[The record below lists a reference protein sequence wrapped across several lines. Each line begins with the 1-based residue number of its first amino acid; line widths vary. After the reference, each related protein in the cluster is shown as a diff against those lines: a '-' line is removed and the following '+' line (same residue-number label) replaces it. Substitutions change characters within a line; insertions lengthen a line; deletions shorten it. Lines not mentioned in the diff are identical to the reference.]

1 MSTEDF
7 PTPVSKTPAHTSAAP
22 RSWMWVSVLVA
33 AVLGVAL
40 FAGTAGAI
48 LYNSLNDQVSEA
60 VLSTSHLQPA
70 QSGSAG
76 NEAEEAPADSFAE
89 RDVNILLMGIDT
101 RIDQSNEIVNA
112 DDDDQTMRSDT
123 TLMLNISADRQHVN
137 VISIPRDMWV
147 YLPECQRTDGSVS
160 YAQWGQY
167 NWAFS
172 YGALE
177 DDMAAGVNCT
187 QAMTTALSGIVPDG
201 FAVIDFNGFSR
212 MIESLGGVEVCLRE
226 EVDDYGPNEGL
237 DLRLPAG
244 CQKLDPTTATQL
256 ARVRYTGD
264 GSDMGRI
271 QRQHVLLGA
280 MVKEAMNQNFFTDMP
295 SLYAFL
301 SSSLDALRL
310 SPSLSNLRV
319 DAGLANS
326 LKATEPENFRF
337 LTMPV
342 VTADFDANRL
352 LPKEPQNAEFWEAIR
367 TGGPLPSGTVYADM
381 DGNYFTVGE
390 GGEII
395 EGGDPRTDDE
405 IGYFTGETTYSG
417 TLSLQK
423 AAQESGT
430 GVEGY
435 EDGDSDQ

>member
-1 MSTEDF
+1 MSTEET
-7 PTPVSKTPAHTSAAP
+7 PTPVSKTPAHTQTAP
-22 RSWMWVSVLVA
+22 RSWMWLSVVLA
-33 AVLGVAL
+33 AILGIVL

-48 LYNSLNDQVSEA
+48 LYNRLNDQVNDA
-60 VLSTSHLQPA
+60 ILDTSHLQQDQSS
-70 QSGSAG
+70 QSG
-76 NEAEEAPADSFAE
+76 NETASAPADSFAG

-101 RIDQSNEIVNA
+101 RIGQGADIVNP
-112 DDDDQTMRSDT
+112 DDDDETMRSDT

-147 YLPECQRTDGSVS
+147 YLPECHRTDGSVS
-160 YAQWGQY
+160 YPQWGQF

-187 QAMTTALSGIVPDG
+187 QAMTTELTGIVPDG

-212 MIESLGGVEVCLRE
+212 MIEALGGVEVCLRE
-226 EVDDYGPNEGL
+226 EVDDYGPHEGL

-244 CQKLDPTTATQL
+244 CQRLDPTTATQL

-280 MVKEAMNQNFFTDMP
+280 MVKEAMNQNYFTDMP
-295 SLYAFL
+295 SLYGFL
-301 SSSLDALRL
+301 SSALDAVRL

-319 DAGLANS
+319 DAGLVNS

-367 TGGPLPSGTVYADM
+367 SNTPLPVGTVFADM

-390 GGEII
+390 NGQIT

-405 IGYFTGETTYSG
+405 VGYFTGDTTYSG
-417 TLSLQK
+417 TS
-423 AAQESGT
+423 
-430 GVEGY
+430 VV
-435 EDGDSDQ
+435 DGSNSDTSDDDGQ

>member
-1 MSTEDF
+1 MSTEEF
-7 PTPVSKTPAHTSAAP
+7 TTPVSKTPAHTTTAP
-22 RSWMWVSVLVA
+22 RSWMWLSLVVSI
-33 AVLGVAL
+33 VLGVGL

-48 LYNSLNDQVSEA
+48 LYSSLNDQVSTA
-60 VLSTSHLQPA
+60 VLSTSHLQSSQSTPA
-70 QSGSAG
+70 EPQA
-76 NEAEEAPADSFAE
+76 EAPPEDSFAG

-101 RIDQSNEIVNA
+101 RVDQGADIVNPE
-112 DDDDQTMRSDT
+112 DDDVTMRSDT

-147 YLPECQRTDGSVS
+147 YLPECQRSDGSVS
-160 YAQWGQY
+160 YPQWGQY

-172 YGALE
+172 FGALE
-177 DDMAAGVNCT
+177 SDMAAGVNCT

-226 EVDDYGPNEGL
+226 EVDDYGPHEGL

-271 QRQHVLLGA
+271 QRQHLLLGA
-280 MVKEAMNQNFFTDMP
+280 MVKEAMGQNYFTDMP

-319 DAGLANS
+319 DAGLVNS

-342 VTADFDANRL
+342 VTADFDRNRL
-352 LPKEPQNAEFWEAIR
+352 LPKEPQNAQFWEAIR
-367 TGGPLPSGTVYADM
+367 TGGTLPAGTVFADLE
-381 DGNYFTVGE
+381 GNYFTVGE
-390 GGEII
+390 DGAIT

-405 IGYFTGETTYSG
+405 IGYFTGETVYSG
-417 TLSLQK
+417 TLSLEK
-423 AAQESGT
+423 AQGATIEESNDSS
-430 GVEGY
+430 
-435 EDGDSDQ
+435 DGDQ